1 MQADLILENSWA
13 RSYELVS
20 IDAESKEFCAPPPY
34 KKTITGGIK

>member
-20 IDAESKEFCAPPPY
+20 IDAESKEFCAPPY